1 MVKAVTRKNNYWKGR
16 KALFYKSIKSFHYA
30 KLSFATTVEYAGSNM
45 KFVVNNGNYI
55 PFGDAI
61 QYCPD
66 WKTYAKLFLTM
77 KVRGVAIQIT
87 PIGPTGNFSGTAAAI
102 ALLTNTDTNTFN
114 ECIESDQGLP
124 LPFQNFANKYF
135 KVNMD
140 WTPTDDVSNTGGKF
154 CLNAEGSS
162 TSGAFRWTIKF
173 IFYVLYK
180 TNC

>member
-1 MVKAVTRKNNYWKGR
+1 MVKAVTRKNNYWGNR
-16 KALFYKSIKSFHYA
+16 KVLFYKSIKNYHYA

-45 KFVVNNGNYI
+45 KFTVNNGNYI
-55 PFGDAI
+55 NFGDAI

-66 WKTYAKLFLTM
+66 SKTYSKLFLTM
-77 KVRGVAIQIT
+77 KVRSVAIQVT
-87 PIGPTGNFSGTAAAI
+87 PIGAIDPFTGTAAAI
-102 ALLTNTDTNTFN
+102 ALLTNSDTNTFN

-140 WTPTDDVSNTGGKF
+140 WTPTDDVSNTAGKF
-154 CLNAEGSS
+154 CLNAEGVASS
-162 TSGAFRWTIKF
+162 GGFRWTIKF

>member
-16 KALFYKSIKSFHYA
+16 KVLFYKSIKNYHYA
-30 KLSFATTVEYAGSNM
+30 KLSFATTVEYAGSSM
-45 KFVVNNGNYI
+45 KFTVNNGNYI

-135 KVNMD
+135 KQNLPPVFE
-140 WTPTDDVSNTGGKF
+140 TSSVGVQSILTLKYLLAKF
-154 CLNAEGSS
+154 
-162 TSGAFRWTIKF
+162 
-173 IFYVLYK
+173 
-180 TNC
+180 